1 MKDTYY
7 SRASITDRDIDQLNI
22 AASRLLL
29 DLMPGLETSVVFQ
42 VSTIVYL
49 LIQVWQNPINSY
61 ISHTKFGLKLINN
74 L

>member
-7 SRASITDRDIDQLNI
+7 SRSSITDRDIDQLNI

-49 LIQVWQNPINSY
+49 LIQVWQNPIKSY
-61 ISHTKFGLKLINN
+61 ISHTY
-74 L
+74 